1 MTKKKFHIVGHEVLQ
16 QIYIVEADSLE
27 EALEMVEEEDVSI
40 AHEEVVYRTVDEAEE
55 IKYV

>member
-1 MTKKKFHIVGHEVLQ
+1 
-16 QIYIVEADSLE
+16 
-27 EALEMVEEEDVSI
+27 MVEEEDVSI